1 MLRVNLGLEDDTC
14 IFGIDDDDVARSF
27 CKKPVAALATR
38 TGENVENSS
47 AGLNVKDLVNCGLST
62 GDAVREFAWL

>member
-1 MLRVNLGLEDDTC
+1 MMMWPG
-14 IFGIDDDDVARSF
+14 RSA
-27 CKKPVAALATR
+27 KPVAALATG

-62 GDAVREFAWL
+62 GDAVRICLAVN